1 MFSSLLEFQHGAFAS
16 KTCARPKKTPALQA
30 SRCVNRAYNKRLK
43 KKKAECSDL
52 LLDIINIKN
61 NNNSNQNKREPYL
74 LLATF
79 WIICYPRELMPFGK

>member
-1 MFSSLLEFQHGAFAS
+1 MRAPEENAS
-16 KTCARPKKTPALQA
+16 LQA
-30 SRCVNRAYNKRLK
+30 SRCVNRAYNK
-43 KKKAECSDL
+43 KKKAECSDI

-79 WIICYPRELMPFGK
+79 WIICYPRELMPFCK